1 MNEFKDVKHIL
12 VIKLRHIGDV
22 LLTVPVFR
30 ALRETFPGA
39 KISALV
45 NSGTE
50 DVLAGNPLID
60 EIIVFDRS
68 VKSTS
73 PLIKCI
79 KELSFLSM
87 VRSRNFDMTV
97 DLTSG
102 DRAAILSLVSGAR
115 YRIAYNH
122 DGGFV
127 REKIFI
133 YPSCRERRQSA
144 HGSAKF

>member
-1 MNEFKDVKHIL
+1 MNEFKDVKNIL

-39 KISALV
+39 QISALV

-73 PLIKCI
+73 LLIKCI
-79 KELSFLSM
+79 KEFSFLSM
-87 VRSRNFDMTV
+87 VR
-97 DLTSG
+97 
-102 DRAAILSLVSGAR
+102 
-115 YRIAYNH
+115 
-122 DGGFV
+122 
-127 REKIFI
+127 
-133 YPSCRERRQSA
+133 
-144 HGSAKF
+144 